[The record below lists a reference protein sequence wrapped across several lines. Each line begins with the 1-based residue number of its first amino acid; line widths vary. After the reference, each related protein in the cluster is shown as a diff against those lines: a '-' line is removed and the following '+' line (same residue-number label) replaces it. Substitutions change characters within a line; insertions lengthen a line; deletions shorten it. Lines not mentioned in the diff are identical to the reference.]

1 MATKLSDKENKA
13 MATKLS
19 DVMEKISP
27 ARRAKIE
34 ARTQQLIAENM
45 TLQDIRKA
53 RKLTQESIAELL
65 GIRQDSV
72 SRLEKRADLLLST
85 LRSYVK
91 AMGGELKLVAEFPDR
106 PPVIISKLGELD
118 EQASETEVE

>member
-1 MATKLSDKENKA
+1 MAK
-13 MATKLS
+13 KLS
-19 DVMEKISP
+19 DVMAELPP

-34 ARTQQLIAENM
+34 ARAQELIAENM

-53 RKLTQESIAELL
+53 RKLTQESMAELL

-106 PPVIISKLGELD
+106 PPVIISALGELD
-118 EQASETEVE
+118 DRASEIEEVE

>member
-1 MATKLSDKENKA
+1 MT
-13 MATKLS
+13 TKLS
-19 DVMEKISP
+19 DVMAKLPP

-34 ARTQQLIAENM
+34 ARTQELIAENM

-53 RKLTQESIAELL
+53 KKLTQESMAEIL

-72 SRLEKRADLLLST
+72 SRMEKRADLLLST

-106 PPVIISKLGELD
+106 PPVIISALGELD
-118 EQASETEVE
+118 DQASEIKVR

>member
-1 MATKLSDKENKA
+1 MVTKLSDI
-13 MATKLS
+13 MAKLP
-19 DVMEKISP
+19 P

-34 ARTQQLIAENM
+34 ARTQELIAENM

-53 RKLTQESIAELL
+53 KKLTQESMAEIL

-72 SRLEKRADLLLST
+72 SRMEKRADLLLST

-106 PPVIISKLGELD
+106 PPVIISALGELD
-118 EQASETEVE
+118 DQASEIKVR

>member
-1 MATKLSDKENKA
+1 

-19 DVMEKISP
+19 DVMEKLPPS
-27 ARRAKIE
+27 RRAKIE
-34 ARTQQLIAENM
+34 ARAQELIAENM

-53 RKLTQESIAELL
+53 RKLTQESMAELL

-72 SRLEKRADLLLST
+72 SRMEKRADLLIST

-106 PPVIISKLGELD
+106 PPVIISALGELD
-118 EQASETEVE
+118 DQASDIEVE

>member
-1 MATKLSDKENKA
+1 

-19 DVMEKISP
+19 DVMAQLPP

-34 ARTQQLIAENM
+34 ARAQELILENM
-45 TLQDIRKA
+45 TL
-53 RKLTQESIAELL
+53 
-65 GIRQDSV
+65 QDSV

-85 LRSYVK
+85 LRSYLK

-106 PPVIISKLGELD
+106 PAVIISALGELD
-118 EQASETEVE
+118 DQATEVEVK

>member
-1 MATKLSDKENKA
+1 MT
-13 MATKLS
+13 TKLS
-19 DVMEKISP
+19 DVLEKLSP
-27 ARRAKIE
+27 QRRAKIE
-34 ARTQQLIAENM
+34 ARAQELIAENM

-53 RKLTQESIAELL
+53 RKLTQESMAEQL

-106 PPVIISKLGELD
+106 PPVIISALGELD
-118 EQASETEVE
+118 EQTSEIEIE

>member
-1 MATKLSDKENKA
+1 

-19 DVMEKISP
+19 DVMAQIPP
-27 ARRAKIE
+27 ACRAKIE
-34 ARTQQLIAENM
+34 ARAQELIAENM
-45 TLQDIRKA
+45 TLQDMRKA
-53 RKLTQESIAELL
+53 NKLTQESMAELL

-72 SRLEKRADLLLST
+72 SRLEKRTDLLLST

-106 PPVIISKLGELD
+106 PPVIISALGELD
-118 EQASETEVE
+118 DQASEIEVE

>member
-1 MATKLSDKENKA
+1 MPK
-13 MATKLS
+13 KLS
-19 DVMEKISP
+19 DVMAQLPPE
-27 ARRAKIE
+27 RRAKVE
-34 ARTQQLIAENM
+34 ARAQALIAENM
-45 TLQDIRKA
+45 TLQDMRKA
-53 RKLTQESIAELL
+53 RKLTQESMAELL

-106 PPVIISKLGELD
+106 PPVTISALGELND
-118 EQASETEVE
+118 QACEVEEE